1 MSTKQS
7 TKHPKLTE
15 SEKRTLRTSADLR
28 ITSLCCYAALIIIL
42 IDLAAFIVGD
52 QNSFFMV
59 VGIMV
64 AIALLASAGIQF
76 CAIQKTLYSEL
87 EEAKHAA
94 DTKRTAE
101 VSRSMGASHTADEK
115 HSAVESRAAAV
126 TGTDTQHST
135 KI

>member
-1 MSTKQS
+1 MPMSTKQS

-28 ITSLCCYAALIIIL
+28 ISSLCCYAALIIIL

-64 AIALLASAGIQF
+64 AIALLVSAGIQF
-76 CAIQKTLYSEL
+76 CATQKTLYSEL
-87 EEAKHAA
+87 EELKKQTG
-94 DTKRTAE
+94 DGINE
-101 VSRSMGASHTADEK
+101 CGA
-115 HSAVESRAAAV
+115 
-126 TGTDTQHST
+126 DTQHST

>member
-28 ITSLCCYAALIIIL
+28 ISSLCCYAALIIIL
-42 IDLAAFIVGD
+42 IDLAAFILGD
-52 QNSFFMV
+52 QNLFFMV
-59 VGIMV
+59 IGIMV
-64 AIALLASAGIQF
+64 AIALLASAGIQS
-76 CAIQKTLYSEL
+76 CTIQKALYSEL
-87 EEAKHAA
+87 EEAK
-94 DTKRTAE
+94 RTAE
-101 VSRSMGASHTADEK
+101 MSRPMGASCTADEK

>member
-28 ITSLCCYAALIIIL
+28 ISSLCCYAALIIIL
-42 IDLAAFIVGD
+42 IDLAAFILGD

-76 CAIQKTLYSEL
+76 CATQKTLYSEL
-87 EEAKHAA
+87 EEFKKQTG
-94 DTKRTAE
+94 D
-101 VSRSMGASHTADEK
+101 GIDECDPK
-115 HSAVESRAAAV
+115 
-126 TGTDTQHST
+126 ST
-135 KI
+135 SKQD

>member
-1 MSTKQS
+1 MPMSTKQS

-28 ITSLCCYAALIIIL
+28 ISSLCCYAALIIIL
-42 IDLAAFIVGD
+42 IDLAAFILGD

-76 CAIQKTLYSEL
+76 CATQKALYSEL
-87 EEAKHAA
+87 EELKKQTG
-94 DTKRTAE
+94 DGINE
-101 VSRSMGASHTADEK
+101 CGA
-115 HSAVESRAAAV
+115 
-126 TGTDTQHST
+126 DTQHST

>member
-1 MSTKQS
+1 MSK
-7 TKHPKLTE
+7 KHPTLTE
-15 SEKRTLRTSADLR
+15 SEKRSLRTTTDLR

-52 QNSFFMV
+52 QSSFFMV

-76 CAIQKTLYSEL
+76 CVIQKSLYTEL
-87 EEAKHAA
+87 AEAKRA
-94 DTKRTAE
+94 
-101 VSRSMGASHTADEK
+101 ADEK
-115 HSAVESRAAAV
+115 RAAGE
-126 TGTDTQHST
+126 GTEEQST

>member
-15 SEKRTLRTSADLR
+15 SEKRTLRTTTDLR

-42 IDLAAFIVGD
+42 IDLAAFIVGA
-52 QNSFFMV
+52 QSSFFMV

-76 CAIQKTLYSEL
+76 CVIQKTLYSEL
-87 EEAKHAA
+87 EES
-94 DTKRTAE
+94 KRTAE
-101 VSRSMGASHTADEK
+101 VSRTLEAKHTADEK
-115 HSAVESRAAAV
+115 QSAGESRAAAA
-126 TGTDTQHST
+126 TGADTQHST